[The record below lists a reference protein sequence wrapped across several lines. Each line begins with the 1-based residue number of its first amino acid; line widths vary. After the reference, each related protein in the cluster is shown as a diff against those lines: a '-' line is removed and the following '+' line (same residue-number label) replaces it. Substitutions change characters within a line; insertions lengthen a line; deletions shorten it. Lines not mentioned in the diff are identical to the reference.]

1 MGRTPD
7 FGLERIIK
15 QPSLNGAGGWL
26 DPGGW
31 EVSRPDATVSFS
43 KKLLIFFF
51 LNKEWGTQNGPFVSS

>member
-31 EVSRPDATVSFS
+31 EVFRPDATVSFS

-51 LNKEWGTQNGPFVSS
+51 FK